1 MQTTALPLRG
11 RLRVF
16 CKDQTGNVAVEAI
29 IIVPIL
35 FWAFFATFTIFDA
48 YRQHSINQKA
58 AYTIGDL
65 VSRQFEALDPTFL
78 NGTRELF
85 EDLARSNGQSSVRI
99 TSVWYD
105 EANDRYV
112 REWSRS
118 VGSKLAAGPTEV
130 ESWNTRLPVMPNFEF
145 ITVVET
151 WTPYAAPFDVGIID
165 HEIHNFIFTRP
176 RYAPCITWEDS
187 DCGVGT

>member
-1 MQTTALPLRG
+1 MMRPLLKRLSRSLG
-11 RLRVF
+11 RFHRDEQANIAIEF
-16 CKDQTGNVAVEAI
+16 I

-35 FWAFFATFTIFDA
+35 FWAFLATFTIFDA
-48 YRQHSINQKA
+48 YRQHSLNQKA

-65 VSRQFEALDPTFL
+65 VSRQPDALDPSFL

-85 EDLARSNGQSSVRI
+85 QDLARNYGDSSVRI

-105 EANDRYV
+105 EENDRYM
-112 REWSRS
+112 RHWSQA
-118 VGSKLAAGPTEV
+118 VGAKADAGELEV
-130 ESWNTRLPVMPNFEF
+130 QGWANILPVMPDDEH

-151 WTPYAAPFDVGIID
+151 WTPYRAPFNVGIAD

-176 RYAPCITWEDS
+176 RYAPRICWLA
-187 DCGVGT
+187 C